1 MPNSESFLKARCIYE
16 RMEYVSMGMGLSYLV
31 SSSLRYRYSDLVVNL
46 FFVQSKAHTDNVDL
60 TPISVEGII

>member
-1 MPNSESFLKARCIYE
+1 
-16 RMEYVSMGMGLSYLV
+16 MEYVSMGMGLSYLV